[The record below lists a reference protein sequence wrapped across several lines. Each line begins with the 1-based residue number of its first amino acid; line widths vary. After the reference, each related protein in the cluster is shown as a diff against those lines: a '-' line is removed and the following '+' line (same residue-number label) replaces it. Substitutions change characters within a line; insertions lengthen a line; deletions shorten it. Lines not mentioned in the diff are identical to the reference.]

1 MGIPKLTNFIISLL
15 VIAAAA
21 ALIGGFLSSLSTNY
35 GISDPSS
42 NISSFNKM
50 NELTN
55 TIENISDSTDITEK
69 DPNFTDILGAYFSKG
84 FNSIKIAAKSIDIF
98 FDMSKDAVDKS
109 NMGASGTIILSLVVG
124 IVTVLIFIGII
135 LSAIVKRDL

>member
-1 MGIPKLTNFIISLL
+1 MWNGKKRTYKASVLTSVCNFNVKKRIA
-15 VIAAAA
+15 IAA
-21 ALIGGFLSSLSTNY
+21 G
-35 GISDPSS
+35 
-42 NISSFNKM
+42 
-50 NELTN
+50 TN